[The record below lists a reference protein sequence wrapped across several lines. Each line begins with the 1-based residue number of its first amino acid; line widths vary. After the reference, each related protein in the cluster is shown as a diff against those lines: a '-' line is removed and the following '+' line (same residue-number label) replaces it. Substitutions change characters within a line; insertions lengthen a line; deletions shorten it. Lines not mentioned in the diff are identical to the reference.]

1 MERHAHILSKGIA
14 VLSATLI
21 LLGLYLTSLYSYLLF
36 HSLVE
41 IFSIVVACSI
51 FVLAWNARRFLDNN
65 SLLFL
70 GIAYLFVG
78 ALDLVH
84 TLAYKGM
91 GVFQGYDANLPTQLW
106 IATRYVQSL
115 SLLAAPLFLRRNLR
129 PHLVSMVYT
138 AFTIL
143 LLGAIFYGG
152 IFPACYVE
160 GIGLTSFK
168 KVSEYIISLILL
180 AAIAMLLRNRREFD
194 RSVLRLLVLSIIV
207 TIGSEL
213 AFTFYISVYDFSNL
227 TGHFFKLISFYLVYK
242 ALVETGLVKPYNLLF
257 RNLKQSE
264 EALHQRTVELQAR
277 NEELDAFA
285 HTVAHDL
292 KGSLSVI
299 VGFVELLQEDYATI
313 PAETLDKYLHDIK
326 RRGHKMGDIIE
337 ELLLLA
343 QVPKMEIQMEL
354 LDMAHIVNEALL
366 RMGHEIEGKQARIVL
381 PDTWPEALGYGP
393 WIEEVWLNYL
403 SNAIRY
409 GGQPPHVELG
419 ATELPDDQVRFWI
432 RDNGAG
438 LAPQAQARLF
448 TPFTRLDQDHA
459 TGYGLGLS
467 IVRRIV
473 EKLDGQ
479 VGVESQV
486 GQGSTFTF
494 TLRAAQSGQEYDTKG
509 A

>member
-36 HSLVE
+36 HCLVE

-115 SLLAAPLFLRRNLR
+115 SLLAASLFLRRNLR
-129 PHLVSMVYT
+129 PHLVLLSYT
-138 AFTIL
+138 ALTIL
-143 LLGAIFYGG
+143 LLAAILGG
-152 IFPACYVE
+152 VFPACYVE

-180 AAIAMLLRNRREFD
+180 AAIAMLLRNRKEFD
-194 RSVLRLLVLSIIV
+194 RSVLCLLVSSIVV

-213 AFTFYISVYDFSNL
+213 AFTFYIGVYDFSNL
-227 TGHFFKLISFYLVYK
+227 TGHLFKLISFYLVYK
-242 ALVETGLVKPYNLLF
+242 ALVETGLVRPYNLLF

-264 EALHQRTVELQAR
+264 GALHQRTVELQAR

-292 KGSLSVI
+292 KGSLCVI
-299 VGFVELLQEDYATI
+299 VGFVEVLQEDYATI
-313 PAETLDKYLHDIK
+313 PGETLGKYLHDIK
-326 RRGHKMGDIIE
+326 RRGRKMDDIIE

-343 QVPKMEIQMEL
+343 QVPKMDIQMEPL
-354 LDMAHIVNEALL
+354 NMAHIVNEALL

-381 PDTWPEALGYGP
+381 PNTWPEALGYGP

-419 ATELPDDQVRFWI
+419 ATELPDDKVRFWI

-438 LAPQAQARLF
+438 LTPQAQTRLF
-448 TPFTRLDQDHA
+448 APFTRLNQDHT